1 MYDIAIIGGGP
12 AGLSAAVTAK
22 VRNKKVILFEANNF
36 SPRLQKAHAV
46 DNYLGMPGLT
56 GAELMHHFVEHAQKM
71 QVEIVKAKV
80 LKVNAADDSNMVV
93 VTADNVYNT
102 QSIIFAVGVSLSSG
116 IDGEKEYLG
125 KGVSYCATCDGMFF
139 KGKSIA
145 VVSELSGAI
154 EEVKFLAEICKEV
167 YFVTKQNIDKSILPD
182 NVQLVD
188 DIVDKICGAGTV
200 NGMQLKTGGYVPVSG
215 VFVLRESDPVDNI
228 LQLLRLRGNSI
239 FVHEHSAQTNLPG
252 VFAAG
257 DCTGQPW
264 QISKATGEGV
274 RAALEAVNYLGKL

>member
-12 AGLSAAVTAK
+12 AGLSAAITAK
-22 VRNKKVILFEANNF
+22 ARNKKVILFEANHF

-56 GAELMHHFVEHAQKM
+56 GAELMYNFVEHAKKM
-71 QVEIVKAKV
+71 QVEIVQSKV
-80 LKVNAADDSNMVV
+80 LKVNACDDSNMLI
-93 VTADNVYNT
+93 VTAENVYNT
-102 QSIIFAVGVSLSSG
+102 QSVIFAVGVSLSSS

-125 KGVSYCATCDGMFF
+125 RGVSYCATCDGMFF
-139 KGKSIA
+139 RGKSIA
-145 VVSELSGAI
+145 VASELSGAV
-154 EEVKFLAEICKEV
+154 EEVRFLAEICQDV
-167 YFVTKQNIDKSILPD
+167 HFVTKQNIDKSILPD
-182 NVQLVD
+182 NVKLID
-188 DIVDKICGAGTV
+188 DTIEQICGAGKV
-200 NGMQLKTGGYVPVSG
+200 NGIQLKKGGYLPVSG

-228 LQLLRLRGNSI
+228 LQLLRLRGSSI
-239 FVHEHSAQTNLPG
+239 FVHEHSTQTNIQG

-274 RAALEAVNYLGKL
+274 RAALEAVSYLGKL